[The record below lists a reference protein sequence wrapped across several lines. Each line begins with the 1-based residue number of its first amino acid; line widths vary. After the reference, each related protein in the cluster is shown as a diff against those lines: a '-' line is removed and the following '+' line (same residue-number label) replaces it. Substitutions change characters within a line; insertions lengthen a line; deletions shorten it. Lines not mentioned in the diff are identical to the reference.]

1 MATLEKIRSKS
12 ALLLIIV
19 GAGLLAFIIGDF
31 FTSGRTLFG
40 TGTTIAKVDGTKIDI
55 QEFQRRVQEA
65 SQQAQSQ
72 NQRMDNAVLQQQV
85 LNSMIAEKLFDQEI
99 KDLGLTVTDQE
110 LTDMMVGKNSQY
122 VDRMVQQQLGVPD
135 AKTAHD
141 MAFNPTKYGMQQAQA
156 QQLQAYWLD
165 LEKSVERMLLQQKF
179 QNLFAGTLVANELDA
194 KALYDDNAATAH
206 IIYAKKDFASLK
218 DEDFEVSESDIN
230 ALYDKQKGRYILT
243 EPTRTVNYIAVNIV
257 PSEADILAGQ
267 KKVEDA
273 IAALNNAP
281 ELQGLADMPEFVAD
295 RRKLTQEDVNKES
308 RLKAAVDSLSV
319 GRATLVSK
327 NGNDYTI
334 AKLLG
339 KNQESASVKIDFL
352 AVQGSKAQIDSLV
365 NALNSGVAFD
375 SISASPLVA
384 QSQKDMQ
391 VSLLDANYT
400 PIKEIIADRAT
411 GVYFTPD
418 TIAEGGR
425 IFRVSERPAPVTVY
439 DLASITFTTEPSNAT
454 INDLDA
460 ALRDY
465 VEKNKTSKEFT
476 DNAQEAGYTTFP
488 ATISAS
494 TPMVGNLNDTHSAVA
509 WVMDAKKGQV
519 SPVFG
524 DVQSGRFLAVAVNDI
539 YDGDYVPARDPQI
552 HAMLTAEARNNKKAE
567 KLLADYQGKAK
578 DVAGYANLMSVSVDT
593 TTVNFGQYMIPGLG
607 MTESAVQGK
616 TANADNGALVGP
628 MKANNSVIVLQ
639 VTEIDKEGRPYDF
652 QENAV
657 RFNQQRG
664 ASRMMNS
671 LDRILLGNKKV
682 TNNINTFYK

>member
-55 QEFQRRVQEA
+55 QEFQRRVQDA
-65 SQQAQSQ
+65 SQQAQAQ
-72 NQRMDNAVLQQQV
+72 NQRMDQSVLQQQV

-206 IIYAKKDFASLK
+206 IIYAKKDFSTLK
-218 DEDFEVSESDIN
+218 DDEFEVSESDIDAIYSKEKN
-230 ALYDKQKGRYILT
+230 RYILS
-243 EPTRTVNYIAVNIV
+243 EPSRVVNYIAVNIV

-273 IAALNNAP
+273 LAALNASP
-281 ELQGLADMPEFVAD
+281 ELQGLADMPEFIAD
-295 RRKLTQEDVNKES
+295 RRKVAQADVDKQS
-308 RLKAAVDSLSV
+308 RLKAALDSLSV

-327 NGNDYTI
+327 VGNDYTL

-339 KNQESASVKIDFL
+339 KSQEVATAKIDFL
-352 AVQGSKAQIDSLV
+352 AVQGSKAQVDSLV
-365 NALNSGVAFD
+365 SALNSGVSFD

-384 QSQKDMQ
+384 QSQKDMEVQ
-391 VSLLDANYT
+391 LLDANYA

-425 IFRVSERPAPVTVY
+425 IFRVSERNAPVTVY
-439 DLASITFTTEPSNAT
+439 DLASVTFTTEPSNAT

-460 ALRDY
+460 ALRKY
-465 VEKNKTSKEFT
+465 VEENKNAKSFA

-488 ATISAS
+488 ATVSAS
-494 TPMVGNLNDTHSAVA
+494 APMIGNLNDSHNAVA
-509 WVMDAKKGQV
+509 WAMDAKKGEV

-524 DVQSGRFLAVAVNDI
+524 DIQSGRFLAVAVNDI
-539 YDGDYVPARDPQI
+539 YDGGYVPARDPQI
-552 HAMLTAEARNNKKAE
+552 HAMLTSEARNNKKAA
-567 KLLADYQGKAK
+567 KLLADYEGKAQ
-578 DVAGYANLMSVSVDT
+578 DVAGYAKLMSVSVDT
-593 TTVNFGQYMIPGLG
+593 TTVNFGQYMVPGLG
-607 MTESAVQGK
+607 INESAVQGK
-616 TANADNGALVGP
+616 IANAQKGAIVGP
-628 MKANNSVIVLQ
+628 MQANNSVIVLQ
-639 VTEIDKEGRPYDF
+639 ITEVDKEGRPYDF
-652 QENAV
+652 EESSV

-664 ASRMMNS
+664 AARMMNA
-671 LDRILLGNKKV
+671 LDRILLGNKEV
-682 TNNINTFYK
+682 TNNINVFYK

>member
-55 QEFQRRVQEA
+55 QEFQRRVQDA

-72 NQRMDNAVLQQQV
+72 NQRMDQAVLQQQV
-85 LNSMIAEKLFDQEI
+85 LNSMIAEKLFDKEI

-165 LEKSVERMLLQQKF
+165 LEKNVERMLLQQKF

-206 IIYAKKDFASLK
+206 IIYAKKDFSTLK
-218 DEDFEVSESDIN
+218 DDEFEVSESDIN
-230 ALYDKQKGRYILT
+230 AIYDKEKKRYILT
-243 EPTRTVNYIAVNIV
+243 EPSRMVNYIAVNIV

-273 IAALNNAP
+273 LAALNASP
-281 ELQGLADMPEFVAD
+281 ELQGLADMPEFVTD
-295 RRKLTQEDVNKES
+295 RRKLTQADVDRQS

-339 KNQESASVKIDFL
+339 KSQEVATAKIDFL
-352 AVQGSKAQIDSLV
+352 AIQGSKAQVDSLV
-365 NALNSGVAFD
+365 GVLNSGVSFD
-375 SISASPLVA
+375 SIAASPLVA
-384 QSQKDMQ
+384 QSQKDMEVQ
-391 VSLLDANYT
+391 LLDANYA

-425 IFRVSERPAPVTVY
+425 IFRVSERNAPVTVY
-439 DLASITFTTEPSNAT
+439 DLASVTFTTEPSNAT
-454 INDLDA
+454 VNDLDA
-460 ALRDY
+460 ALRKYLD
-465 VEKNKTSKEFT
+465 ENKDAKSFA

-488 ATISAS
+488 ATVSAS
-494 TPMVGNLNDTHSAVA
+494 SPMIGNLNDSHPAVA
-509 WVMDAKKGQV
+509 WAMDAKKGQV
-519 SPVFG
+519 SPIFG
-524 DVQSGRFLAVAVNDI
+524 DIQTGRFLAVALNDI
-539 YDGDYVPARDPQI
+539 YDGGYVPARDPQV
-552 HAMLTAEARNNKKAE
+552 HAMLTSEARNNKKAA
-567 KLLADYQGKAK
+567 KLLADYEGKAK
-578 DVAGYANLMSVSVDT
+578 DVAGYAKLMSVSVDT
-593 TTVNFGQYMIPGLG
+593 TTVNFGQYMVPGLG
-607 MTESAVQGK
+607 INESAVQGK
-616 TANADNGALVGP
+616 IANAQKGALVGP

-639 VTEIDKEGRPYDF
+639 VTEVDKEGRPYDF
-652 QENAV
+652 EESSV

-664 ASRMMNS
+664 AARMMNA
-671 LDRILLGNKKV
+671 LDRILLGNKEV
-682 TNNINTFYK
+682 TNNINVFYK

>member
-55 QEFQRRVQEA
+55 QEFQRRVQDA
-65 SQQAQSQ
+65 SQQAQAQ
-72 NQRMDNAVLQQQV
+72 NQRMDQAVLQQQV
-85 LNSMIAEKLFDQEI
+85 LNSMIAEKLFDKEI

-165 LEKSVERMLLQQKF
+165 LEKNVERMLLQQKF

-206 IIYAKKDFASLK
+206 IIYAKKDFSTLK
-218 DEDFEVSESDIN
+218 DDEFEVSESDIN
-230 ALYDKQKGRYILT
+230 AIYDKEKKRYILT
-243 EPTRTVNYIAVNIV
+243 EPSRMVNYIAVNIV

-273 IAALNNAP
+273 LAALNASP
-281 ELQGLADMPEFVAD
+281 ELQGLADMPEFVTD
-295 RRKLTQEDVNKES
+295 RRKLTQADVDRQS

-327 NGNDYTI
+327 TGNDYTI

-339 KNQESASVKIDFL
+339 KSQEVATAKIDFL
-352 AVQGSKAQIDSLV
+352 AIQGSKAQVDSLV
-365 NALNSGVAFD
+365 GVLNSGVSFD
-375 SISASPLVA
+375 SIAASPLVA
-384 QSQKDMQ
+384 QSQKDMEVQ
-391 VSLLDANYT
+391 LLDANYA

-425 IFRVSERPAPVTVY
+425 IFRVSERNAPVTVY
-439 DLASITFTTEPSNAT
+439 DLASVTFTTEPSNAT
-454 INDLDA
+454 VNDLDA
-460 ALRDY
+460 ALRKYLD
-465 VEKNKTSKEFT
+465 ENKDAKSFA

-488 ATISAS
+488 ATVSAS
-494 TPMVGNLNDTHSAVA
+494 SPMIGNLNDSHPAVA
-509 WVMDAKKGQV
+509 WTMDAKKGQV
-519 SPVFG
+519 SPIFG
-524 DVQSGRFLAVAVNDI
+524 DIQTGRFLAVALNDI
-539 YDGDYVPARDPQI
+539 YDGGYVPARDPQV
-552 HAMLTAEARNNKKAE
+552 HAMLTSEARNNKKAA
-567 KLLADYQGKAK
+567 KLLADYEGKAK
-578 DVAGYANLMSVSVDT
+578 DVAGYAKLMSVSVDT
-593 TTVNFGQYMIPGLG
+593 TTVNFGQYMVPGLG
-607 MTESAVQGK
+607 INESAVQGK
-616 TANADNGALVGP
+616 IANAQKGALVGP

-639 VTEIDKEGRPYDF
+639 VTEVDKEGRPYDF
-652 QENAV
+652 EESSV

-664 ASRMMNS
+664 AARMMNA
-671 LDRILLGNKKV
+671 LDRILLGNKEV
-682 TNNINTFYK
+682 TNNINVFYK

>member
-65 SQQAQSQ
+65 SQQAQNQS
-72 NQRMDNAVLQQQV
+72 QRMDNAVLQQQV
-85 LNSMIAEKLFDQEI
+85 LNAMIAEKLFDQEI

-206 IIYAKKDFASLK
+206 IIYAKKDFSSLK

-230 ALYDKQKGRYILT
+230 AIYNKEKNRYILS
-243 EPTRTVNYIAVNIV
+243 EPSRVVNYIAVNIV
-257 PSEADILAGQ
+257 PSEADMLAGQ

-273 IAALNNAP
+273 LAALNSTP
-281 ELQGLADMPEFVAD
+281 ELQGLADMPEFVVD
-295 RRKLTQEDVNKES
+295 RRKMTQTDVDKQA
-308 RLKAAVDSLSV
+308 RLKAALDSMSV
-319 GRATLVSK
+319 GRAALVSK
-327 NGNDYTI
+327 IGNDYTL

-339 KNQESASVKIDFL
+339 KSQEVADVKIDFM
-352 AVQGSKAQIDSLV
+352 AIQGSKAQVDSLV
-365 NALNSGVAFD
+365 GALNSGVAFD
-375 SISASPLVA
+375 SIAASPLVA
-384 QSQKDMQ
+384 QSQKDME
-391 VSLLDANYT
+391 VSLLDANFG
-400 PIKEIIADRAT
+400 PVKEIIADRAT

-425 IFRVSERPAPVTVY
+425 IFRVSERKAPVTVY
-439 DLASITFTTEPSNAT
+439 DLASVTFTTEPSNAT
-454 INDLDA
+454 VNELDA
-460 ALRDY
+460 ALRKY
-465 VEKNKTSKEFT
+465 VDENKTAQEFA

-488 ATISAS
+488 ATVSAS
-494 TPMVGNLNDTHSAVA
+494 TPIIGNLNDSHSAVA

-519 SPVFG
+519 SPVYG
-524 DVQSGRFLAVAVNDI
+524 DVQTGRFLAVALNDI
-539 YDGDYVPARDPQI
+539 YDDGYVPARDNQL
-552 HAMLTAEARNNKKAE
+552 HAMLTNEARNEKKAA
-567 KLLADYQGKAK
+567 KLLADYEGKAK
-578 DVAGYANLMSVSVDT
+578 DVAGYASVMNVSVDT
-593 TTVNFGQYMIPGLG
+593 TTVNFGQYMVPGLG
-607 MTESAVQGK
+607 MNESAVQGK
-616 TANADNGALVGP
+616 IANAQKGALVGP

-639 VTEIDKEGRPYDF
+639 VTELDKEGRPYDF
-652 QENAV
+652 QESSL
-657 RFNQQRG
+657 RYNQQRG
-664 ASRMMNS
+664 AGRMMNV
-671 LDRILLGNKKV
+671 LDRILLGNKEV
-682 TNNINTFYK
+682 TNNINAFYK

>member
-12 ALLLIIV
+12 ALLLIFV

-31 FTSGRTLFG
+31 FTSGRSLFG
-40 TGTTIAKVDGTKIDI
+40 TGTTIAKVDDSKVDI
-55 QEFQRRVQEA
+55 QEFQRRVQDA
-65 SQQAQSQ
+65 SQQAQAQ
-72 NQRMDNAVLQQQV
+72 NQRMDQAVLQQQV
-85 LNSMIAEKLFDQEI
+85 LNAMIAEKLFDQEV

-156 QQLQAYWLD
+156 QQLQAYWID

-179 QNLFAGTLVANELDA
+179 QNLFTGTLVANELDA
-194 KALYDDNAATAH
+194 KALYDDNAATSH
-206 IIYAKKDFASLK
+206 IIYAKKDFSTLN
-218 DEDFEVSESDIN
+218 DDDFEVSESDIN
-230 ALYDKQKGRYILT
+230 ALYNKDKNRYVLA

-257 PSEADILAGQ
+257 PSEADMLAGQ

-273 IAALNNAP
+273 LSALNATS
-281 ELQGLADMPEFVAD
+281 ELQGLSDMPEFVAD
-295 RRKLTQEDVNKES
+295 RHKLTQADVNRQA
-308 RLKAAVDSLSV
+308 RLKAALDSLSV

-327 NGNDYTI
+327 TGNDYNI
-334 AKLLG
+334 VKLFG
-339 KNQESASVKIDFL
+339 KGQEVANAKIDFL
-352 AVQGSKAQIDSLV
+352 AVQGTKAQVDSLV
-365 NALNSGVAFD
+365 AKLNSGVSFD

-384 QSQKDMQ
+384 QSQKDMA
-391 VSLLDANYT
+391 VALLDPNYA
-400 PIKEIIADRAT
+400 PVKEIIAGRAT

-418 TIAEGGR
+418 TLAEGGR
-425 IFRVSERPAPVTVY
+425 IFRVSEREAPETVY
-439 DLASITFTTEPSNAT
+439 DVATVTFTTEPSNAT
-454 INDLDA
+454 INELDA
-460 ALRDY
+460 ALRKY
-465 VEKNKTSKEFT
+465 VDENKDSKSFAE
-476 DNAQEAGYTTFP
+476 NAQEAGYTTFP
-488 ATISAS
+488 ATVSAS
-494 TPMVGNLNDTHSAVA
+494 TPMIGNLNDSHGAVA

-539 YDGDYVPARDPQI
+539 YDGGFVPARDAQI
-552 HAMLTAEARNNKKAE
+552 HALLAAQARNDKKAA
-567 KLLADYQGKAK
+567 KLIADYEGKAK
-578 DVAGYANLMSVSVDT
+578 DVAGYAKLMSVSVDT

-607 MTESAVQGK
+607 ISESAVQGK
-616 TANADNGALVGP
+616 VANAAKGALVGP
-628 MKANNSVIVLQ
+628 MQANNAVIVLQ
-639 VTEIDKEGRPYDF
+639 VTDVDSEGRPYNF
-652 QENAV
+652 EENAL

>member
-206 IIYAKKDFASLK
+206 IIYAKKDFSSLK

-230 ALYDKQKGRYILT
+230 AIYDKQKGRYILT
-243 EPTRTVNYIAVNIV
+243 EPTRTINYIAVNIV

-295 RRKLTQEDVNKES
+295 RRKLTQNDVNKES

-352 AVQGSKAQIDSLV
+352 AVQGTKAQVDSLV
-365 NALNSGVAFD
+365 SALNSGVAFD

-384 QSQKDMQ
+384 QSQKDMEI
-391 VSLLDANYT
+391 SLLDANYT

-418 TIAEGGR
+418 TIADGGR

-494 TPMVGNLNDTHSAVA
+494 TPMVGNLNDSHSAVA

-552 HAMLTAEARNNKKAE
+552 HAMLTTEARNNKKAE

-616 TANADNGALVGP
+616 TANADKGALVGP

>member
-55 QEFQRRVQEA
+55 QEFQRRVQDA

-72 NQRMDNAVLQQQV
+72 DQRMDQAVLQQQV
-85 LNSMIAEKLFDQEI
+85 LNSMIAEKLFDKEI

-165 LEKSVERMLLQQKF
+165 LEKNVERMLLQQKF
-179 QNLFAGTLVANELDA
+179 QNLFAGTLVANELNA

-206 IIYAKKDFASLK
+206 IIYAKKDFSTLK
-218 DEDFEVSESDIN
+218 DDEFEVSESDIN
-230 ALYDKQKGRYILT
+230 AIYDKEKKRYILT
-243 EPTRTVNYIAVNIV
+243 EPTRMVNYIAVNIV

-273 IAALNNAP
+273 LAALNASP
-281 ELQGLADMPEFVAD
+281 ELQGLADMPEFVTD
-295 RRKLTQEDVNKES
+295 RRKLTQADVDRQS

-327 NGNDYTI
+327 TGNDYTI

-339 KNQESASVKIDFL
+339 KSQEVATAKIDFL
-352 AVQGSKAQIDSLV
+352 AIQGSKAQVDSLV
-365 NALNSGVAFD
+365 GVLNSGVSFD
-375 SISASPLVA
+375 SIASSPLVA
-384 QSQKDMQ
+384 QSQKDMEVQ
-391 VSLLDANYT
+391 LLDANYA

-425 IFRVSERPAPVTVY
+425 IFRVSERNAPVTVY
-439 DLASITFTTEPSNAT
+439 DLASVTFTTEPSNAT
-454 INDLDA
+454 VNDLDA
-460 ALRDY
+460 ALRKYLD
-465 VEKNKTSKEFT
+465 ENKDAKSFA

-488 ATISAS
+488 ATVSAS
-494 TPMVGNLNDTHSAVA
+494 SPMIGNLNDSH
-509 WVMDAKKGQV
+509 
-519 SPVFG
+519 
-524 DVQSGRFLAVAVNDI
+524 
-539 YDGDYVPARDPQI
+539 PA
-552 HAMLTAEARNNKKAE
+552 
-567 KLLADYQGKAK
+567 
-578 DVAGYANLMSVSVDT
+578 S
-593 TTVNFGQYMIPGLG
+593 GLG
-607 MTESAVQGK
+607 
-616 TANADNGALVGP
+616 NGR
-628 MKANNSVIVLQ
+628 Q
-639 VTEIDKEGRPYDF
+639 EGSGFTHLR
-652 QENAV
+652 
-657 RFNQQRG
+657 
-664 ASRMMNS
+664 
-671 LDRILLGNKKV
+671 
-682 TNNINTFYK
+682 